1 MPYRDEKEALRAR
14 LEELERT
21 ISHIDARAREMED
34 LRREEP
40 EIRRQ
45 RDDLRGKLREL
56 EGRRTLPMLD
66 DVRVASPCGEK
77 WDEMVGDQTS
87 RYCLKCEKNVYDLS
101 SMTREQ
107 ADALILAKEGKLC
120 VRFYRRA
127 DGTILTAD
135 CPEGVARK
143 RRRRVAAGVVGAGLL
158 ASGAMG
164 AGMLFG
170 TQGEVRHDAGRK
182 TSTREVSG
190 QVFEHAQEDR
200 ADRRST
206 MGQMVAPPPK
216 PVMGHVSRHP
226 TPVATDIDTDPLPF
240 APPAKP

>member
-14 LEELERT
+14 LEELERSL
-21 ISHIDARAREMED
+21 SHIDTRSRELDD
-34 LRREEP
+34 LRRDEP
-40 EIRRQ
+40 DLRRR
-45 RDDLRGKLREL
+45 RDELRGKLREL

-66 DVRVASPCGEK
+66 DVRVASPCHEK
-77 WDEMVGDQTS
+77 WEDMVGDQAS

-143 RRRRVAAGVVGAGLL
+143 RRRRVAAGLVGAGLL

-164 AGMLFG
+164 AGLAMTDTG
-170 TQGEVRHDAGRK
+170 ANPH
-182 TSTREVSG
+182 
-190 QVFEHAQEDR
+190 
-200 ADRRST
+200 T
-206 MGQMVAPPPK
+206 MGDMAAVGKTGTHETTSPTFERGQPPRRHVEMGGIGHVPPQHVTMGKMVVHTADPK
-216 PVMGHVSRHP
+216 PSKR
-226 TPVATDIDTDPLPF
+226 
-240 APPAKP
+240 